1 MSTQPRVV
9 VFDVIETL
17 FSLEPTRAA
26 MTEVGLPPDAL
37 EVWFARLLRD
47 AFAITAAGGYAGF
60 EVVAKG
66 ALTTVLGEGQDRGDH
81 IAEILGSLSA
91 LPAHQDAEP
100 ALSACARAGVPV
112 VALTNGTA
120 EGTDHLLDRS
130 GLAPL
135 VSRVLSV
142 HDVGMWKPHPSV
154 YQAAIGEVEPQE
166 AALLAVH
173 GWDIYGA
180 RHAGLMTGWC
190 SRLDGILPPSL
201 GPADVEGDDLVTVV
215 ERLLER

>member
-1 MSTQPRVV
+1 MSTQPRLI

-26 MTEVGLPPDAL
+26 MTKVGLPPEAL

-60 EVVAKG
+60 KTIATG
-66 ALTTVLGEGQDRGDH
+66 ALTTVLGESEDREEHMAHILDSLGD
-81 IAEILGSLSA
+81 
-91 LPAHQDAEP
+91 LPAHRDAQP
-100 ALSACARAGVPV
+100 ALSACDRAGIPV

-120 EGTDHLLDRS
+120 EATKHLLERS
-130 GLAPL
+130 GLTPL
-135 VSRVLSV
+135 VTRVLSV
-142 HDVGMWKPHPSV
+142 HEVGKWKPHPRV

-166 AALLAVH
+166 AALVAVH
-173 GWDIYGA
+173 GWDVYGA
-180 RHAGLMTGWC
+180 RQAGLRTGWC

-215 ERLLER
+215 ERLLGR

>member
-1 MSTQPRVV
+1 MSTQPRLI

-26 MTEVGLPPDAL
+26 MTKVGLPPEAL

-60 EVVAKG
+60 KTIATG
-66 ALTTVLGEGQDRGDH
+66 ALTTVLGEKEDRDEH
-81 IAEILGSLSA
+81 MAHILGSLGE
-91 LPAHQDAEP
+91 LPAHHDAEP
-100 ALSACARAGVPV
+100 ALSACHRAGVPV

-120 EGTDHLLDRS
+120 EATKHLLERS
-130 GLAPL
+130 GLTPL

-142 HDVGMWKPHPSV
+142 HEVGVWKPHRSV
-154 YQAAIGEVEPQE
+154 YHAAIGDVEPQR
-166 AALLAVH
+166 AALVAVH

-180 RHAGLMTGWC
+180 RQAGLMTGWC
-190 SRLDGILPPSL
+190 SRLEGTLPPSL
-201 GPADVEGDDLVTVV
+201 GPADVEAGDLVTVV
-215 ERLLER
+215 ERLLGR